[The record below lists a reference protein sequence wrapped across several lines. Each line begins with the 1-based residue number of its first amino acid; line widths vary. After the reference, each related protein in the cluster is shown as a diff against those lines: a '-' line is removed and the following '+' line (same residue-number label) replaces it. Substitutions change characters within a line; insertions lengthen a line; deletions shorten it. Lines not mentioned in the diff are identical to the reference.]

1 MSNVSSILEQ
11 KHEDIIHLQANY
23 ILQVEKPNVD
33 PLKSVTQCLDQ
44 VSTFLLVLCSD
55 A

>member
-11 KHEDIIHLQANY
+11 KHEDVIHLQANY

-33 PLKSVTQCLDQ
+33 PLKSVTCLDQ
-44 VSTFLLVLCSD
+44 ESTFLLVLCFD

>member
-1 MSNVSSILEQ
+1 MSNVSSILEG
-11 KHEDIIHLQANY
+11 KHEVIIDFPTNY
-23 ILQVEKPNVD
+23 ILPFKNPIGD

-44 VSTFLLVLCSD
+44 VRTFLLVLGFD